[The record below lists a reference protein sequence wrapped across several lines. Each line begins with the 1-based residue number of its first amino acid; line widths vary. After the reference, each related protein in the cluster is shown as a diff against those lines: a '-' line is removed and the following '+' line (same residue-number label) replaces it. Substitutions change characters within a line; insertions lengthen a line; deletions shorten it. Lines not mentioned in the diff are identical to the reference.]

1 MSTRDPR
8 PPMTPDLLAGDFF
21 GYQQLLTDDERD
33 LVVRARTFYGA
44 EVAPGASQRWLDE
57 EVPRALAPR
66 FAEEGL
72 IGLGVAADDEP
83 ARRTLLTGWLRMELA
98 RIDPSMA
105 TFLGVHD
112 GLVMGTLAV
121 LGSEEQKARW
131 LPSMRRMDVVGA
143 FALTE
148 PEGGS
153 DVAGGMRTT
162 ARREGEE
169 WVLDGA
175 KRWIGNACFA
185 DVVVVWARDVAD
197 DQVKG
202 FLVEKGTPGFT
213 ATPIR
218 GKTALR
224 AVENADI
231 ALEGCRVPAAN
242 HLEGANSFKDTNEV
256 LRRTRGGVA
265 WEAVGVSVG
274 AYEHALAYTR
284 ERTQFGRPL
293 ASFQLVQDHLVRM
306 LSDITASLGMV
317 VRVCQL
323 EEAGERRDE
332 HAAMA
337 KAFCTARMRDVV
349 ARAREVMGGN
359 GILVDHHVARFVA
372 DAEALYSYE
381 GTREINTLVVGR
393 AITGS
398 SAFV

>member
-8 PPMTPDLLAGDFF
+8 PPLTPDLLAADFL
-21 GYQQLLTDDERD
+21 GYQQLLTDDERA
-33 LVVRARTFYGA
+33 LVVRAREFYAA
-44 EVAPGASQRWLDE
+44 EVAPGANQRWLDE
-57 EVPRALAPR
+57 EVPRHLAPR

-72 IGLGVAADDEP
+72 LGLGVDGDEP

-98 RIDPSMA
+98 RVDPSTA
-105 TFLGVHD
+105 TFVGVHD

-121 LGSEEQKARW
+121 CGSEEQKAHW
-131 LPSMRRMDVVGA
+131 LPRMRRAEAVGA

-148 PEGGS
+148 PDHGS
-153 DVAGGMRTT
+153 DVAGGLATS
-162 ARREGEE
+162 ARRDGDA

-197 DQVKG
+197 GQVKG

-231 ALEGCRVPAAN
+231 TLEGCRVPAAN
-242 HLEGANSFKDTNEV
+242 HLAGANSFKDTNEV

-284 ERTQFGRPL
+284 ERQQFGRPL

-337 KAFCTARMRDVV
+337 KAFCTSRMRDVV

-359 GILVDHHVARFVA
+359 GVLAGHHVARFVA

-381 GTREINTLVVGR
+381 GTREVNTLVVGR
-393 AITGS
+393 AVTGHG
-398 SAFV
+398 AFV